1 MSKKWSGKQAEPSC
15 PECRVEL
22 EIAGHLDWWL
32 CPKCGKEWR
41 QAGMR
46 LEEIPPPQDHGGITS
61 LADMVHR
68 ELSAALNSPELQ
80 AAREHVG
87 LKPTVPDEEIWEAMN
102 GARELVGLGPM
113 EGIAY
118 DPLKDTESRSHCYPE
133 QCPVGC
139 GTTLARVSEPGKEIV
154 WRCPECTWS
163 GTDQDRLEYLGSEVE
178 DAVVER
184 LHHSGAQVETV
195 RLSRSGA
202 QVPIQEHGYCP
213 ECGTG
218 MNRDKSPRG
227 WECKCGWTGG
237 TPLAYQVSFPVDGVD
252 FGMKYAPQE
261 DKEIPV
267 ARVGLGDDGTVTL
280 EASKMTLGSP
290 DGEPVVNVPLAMDV
304 AQAAR
309 VAQGGKGGL
318 VGHVVLGDGVVLPVI
333 IPGMELGIMSPMT
346 PYTPLQASIVKVR
359 DDGGADVNWESV
371 DHLVGYA
378 KDHDTLEL
386 HTHSRGGE
394 PLSFEDVKDV
404 AVRIVEEMDQA
415 TRDKLYLTHDGQPCP
430 GTCVTLATE
439 LEDARAELREA
450 KSGKVDC
457 QVCGDNGSNGL
468 CPACGRFQTP
478 DTAAQVRERLV
489 KTVGRLYEENG
500 RLRDQLYPPP
510 GKPVLDGELD
520 PYTLVD
526 SVLRNGC
533 PECGK
538 PVMIEAQV
546 PEGGIDFAWAFTCA
560 GLGRGIGTCG
570 WWAISVVSLADAARV
585 ALRHPAATKED
596 SDDQAG
602 DEHHDAP
609 GPDSD

>member
-1 MSKKWSGKQAEPSC
+1 MAPTKKWSGKQAQPSC

-22 EIAGHLDWWL
+22 AKIAGFADWR
-32 CPKCGKEWR
+32 CPKCGKEWC

-46 LEEIPPPQDHGGITS
+46 LEESPTPTHPGHKGITS
-61 LADMVHR
+61 LADAVHR
-68 ELSAALNSPELQ
+68 ELSEALNSPELQ

-87 LKPTVPDEEIWEAMN
+87 LKPTVSDGELWEAMN

-113 EGIAY
+113 E
-118 DPLKDTESRSHCYPE
+118 
-133 QCPVGC
+133 
-139 GTTLARVSEPGKEIV
+139 EPK
-154 WRCPECTWS
+154 RNP
-163 GTDQDRLEYLGSEVE
+163 DLGME
-178 DAVVER
+178 
-184 LHHSGAQVETV
+184 
-195 RLSRSGA
+195 
-202 QVPIQEHGYCP
+202 
-213 ECGTG
+213 
-218 MNRDKSPRG
+218 
-227 WECKCGWTGG
+227 
-237 TPLAYQVSFPVDGVD
+237 
-252 FGMKYAPQE
+252 YAPQE

-280 EASKMTLGSP
+280 EASEVTLGSP
-290 DGEPVVNVPLAMDV
+290 GGEPVVHVPLAINSD
-304 AQAAR
+304 QAR
-309 VAQGGKGGL
+309 RQGGL

-333 IPGMELGIMSPMT
+333 IPGMEQGIMSPMT

-359 DDGGADVNWESV
+359 DRGDGGADVNWESM
-371 DHLVGYA
+371 DHLVGHA
-378 KDHDTLEL
+378 KDQDTLEL
-386 HTHSRGGE
+386 HTHLSGNML
-394 PLSFEDVKDV
+394 LSFEDVKDV
-404 AVRIVEEMDQA
+404 AVRTVEEMDQA

-439 LEDARAELREA
+439 LEEARAELREA
-450 KSGKVDC
+450 KSGKVGC

-478 DTAAQVRERLV
+478 DTEAQVRERLV

-500 RLRDQLYPPP
+500 RLRDQLHPPP

-546 PEGGIDFAWAFTCA
+546 PEGSLDFAWAFTCA

-596 SDDQAG
+596 GDDQAG
-602 DEHHDAP
+602 D
-609 GPDSD
+609 